1 MFSSILIKLYP
12 ACGIVLIASY
22 VPQIR
27 VAWADRRGAPGV
39 SVLAWGFWVMT
50 SAISSLYAWFVV
62 GDPAFTGMS
71 LGTFAGGSGVLG
83 VTMWRRSKYGSQLPH
98 NQSDSAPSPSVSS
111 ADRSA

>member
-27 VAWADRRGAPGV
+27 VAWADRSGAPGV
-39 SVLAWGFWVMT
+39 SLLAWGFWVMT
-50 SAISSLYAWFVV
+50 SAISSLYAWLVV

-83 VTMWRRSKYGSQLPH
+83 VTMWRRSKYRRELQP
-98 NQSDSAPSPSVSS
+98 QSDSAPPQRALS